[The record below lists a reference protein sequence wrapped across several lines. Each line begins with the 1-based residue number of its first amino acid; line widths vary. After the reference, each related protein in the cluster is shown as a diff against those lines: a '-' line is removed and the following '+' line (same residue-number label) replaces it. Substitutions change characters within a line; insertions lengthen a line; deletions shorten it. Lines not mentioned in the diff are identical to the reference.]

1 MILLFIVYKYTNM
14 SFLPDFLYCLL
25 VGESMG
31 WIGCSSPSSKL
42 DFMWYF
48 LAGVLGD
55 VELALDSFGEDA
67 IEHVEDDVSE
77 KTESVLSPPP
87 GDFSTLKDIKL
98 LDFGVVAPT
107 HFRHLMWIPKYWSKS
122 IFVGNG

>member
-1 MILLFIVYKYTNM
+1 M
-14 SFLPDFLYCLL
+14 
-25 VGESMG
+25 
-31 WIGCSSPSSKL
+31 
-42 DFMWYF
+42 
-48 LAGVLGD
+48 AGVLGD

-98 LDFGVVAPT
+98 LDFGVVAHK
-107 HFRHLMWIPKYWSKS
+107 HFRHMRSISNLMQNMNIRQRKH
-122 IFVGNG
+122 FELL

>member
-1 MILLFIVYKYTNM
+1 
-14 SFLPDFLYCLL
+14 
-25 VGESMG
+25 MG

-67 IEHVEDDVSE
+67 IEHVEDDESE
-77 KTESVLSPPP
+77 KVESELHPPP
-87 GDFSTLKDIKL
+87 GALSTLRK
-98 LDFGVVAPT
+98 
-107 HFRHLMWIPKYWSKS
+107 KS
-122 IFVGNG
+122 NC